1 MFIVSNWSKCLGM
14 ALGCL
19 FLIFASSCGSETQ
32 YIGVY
37 KAQDT
42 ESQKQ
47 SEIEL
52 KSDSEGV
59 WRVDDN
65 EESFAWSKKGDE
77 IRLNTKQGG
86 VIVAKIQD
94 DTLKITLAGGKKLS
108 FKKVE

>member
-1 MFIVSNWSKCLGM
+1 MFIVSNWLKCLGM

-19 FLIFASSCGSETQ
+19 FLIFAASCGSETQ

-37 KAQDT
+37 KAQDP

-59 WRVDDN
+59 WRGSIPSRVG
-65 EESFAWSKKGDE
+65 SLWPRSRTTPL
-77 IRLNTKQGG
+77 RLP
-86 VIVAKIQD
+86 
-94 DTLKITLAGGKKLS
+94 
-108 FKKVE
+108 

>member
-1 MFIVSNWSKCLGM
+1 MSLVSNYSKYLGM

-19 FLIFASSCGSETQ
+19 FLIFAASCGSETQ

-42 ESQKQ
+42 ESKKE

-52 KSDSEGV
+52 KSDGEGS
-59 WRVDDN
+59 WRVEDN
-65 EESFAWSKKGDE
+65 EEDFSWNKKGDE

-94 DTLKITLAGGKKLS
+94 DSLTITLPGGKKLS

>member
-1 MFIVSNWSKCLGM
+1 MFLRSNYSKYMGM

-32 YIGVY
+32 YVGVY

-52 KSDSEGV
+52 KNDGEGV
-59 WRVDDN
+59 WRVEDN
-65 EESFAWSKKGDE
+65 EESFAWNKKGDE